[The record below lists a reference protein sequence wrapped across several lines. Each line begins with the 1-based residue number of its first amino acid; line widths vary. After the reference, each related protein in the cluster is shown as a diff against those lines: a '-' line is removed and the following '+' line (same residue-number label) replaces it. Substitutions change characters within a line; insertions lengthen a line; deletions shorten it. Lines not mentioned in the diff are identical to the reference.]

1 MAIRDGWLEKRLAS
15 TANTNGTRNVTQM
28 HYARLGAI
36 TEEME
41 YVAVRERLTP
51 ELVRDE
57 VARGRAIIPAN
68 IHHKSLEPMGIGVAF
83 NCKINANIG
92 NSAVTSE
99 IDGELKEAAS
109 LRPFWRRYRDGSFYR
124 REYSHHSQSNY

>member
-15 TANTNGTRNVTQM
+15 AGTNGTRNVTQM

-41 YVAVRERLTP
+41 YVAVRESLAP

-99 IDGELKEAAS
+99 IDEELEEAAP
-109 LRPFWRRYRDGSFYR
+109 LRALRRRYRDGSFHR
-124 REYSHHSQSNY
+124 RRYSHNSQSDH